1 MSTANHISVEHLIKR
16 FQEKTV
22 VDNLSLE
29 IGQNELFVLVGP
41 SGCGKTTTLRLL
53 AGLEPVTSG
62 RILFGDRLVNEIR
75 PRDRNV
81 AMVFQDYA
89 VFPHLTVFEN
99 IAYGLRSH
107 HAPREQI
114 RERVPQAAQM
124 FRIDHLLKRK
134 PRQLSGGERQRVA
147 LARSVVRDANVYLF
161 DEPLANLD
169 AQLRHQAR
177 EDILLL
183 HRAKGKPSVYVT
195 HDQSEAMALGDRIA
209 VMNEGK
215 IQQIGTGTELYDSP
229 CSQFVAFFIGT
240 PSINLFEVEIQES
253 GDDLTLVHPA
263 FTLVLPPE
271 MRAKAQ
277 AYTGKKVNLGIRPEN
292 LQAPRSADFPVNAG
306 NTLKG
311 VVNVIE
317 PATTGCTVYL
327 NTQEEEPRDF
337 VATFK
342 SRLPASYVGKEVPLA
357 VNTRKIHLFE
367 LESGRSLLQFQS
379 GS

>member
-1 MSTANHISVEHLIKR
+1 MSTANHIAIEHLVKR
-16 FQEKTV
+16 FQEKAV
-22 VDNLSLE
+22 VNDLSLE
-29 IGQNELFVLVGP
+29 IEQNELFVLVGP

-62 RILFGDRLVNEIR
+62 RILFGDQLVNEVR
-75 PRDRNV
+75 PRDRNI

-89 VFPHLTVFEN
+89 IFPHLNVFEN
-99 IAYGLRSH
+99 IAYGLRSR

-114 RERVPQAAQM
+114 RERVPEAAKM

-147 LARSVVRDANVYLF
+147 LARSVVRDANIYLF

-183 HRAKGKPSVYVT
+183 HRAKGKPGVYVT
-195 HDQSEAMALGDRIA
+195 HDQSEAMALGDRIG
-209 VMNEGK
+209 VMNDGQ
-215 IQQIGTGTELYDSP
+215 IQQIGTGTELYDFP
-229 CSQFVAFFIGT
+229 RSQFVAFFIGT
-240 PSINLFEVEIQES
+240 PSINLFEVEVQAS

-263 FTLVLPPE
+263 FALELPPE
-271 MRAKAQ
+271 LSEKARP
-277 AYTGKKVNLGIRPEN
+277 YTGKRINLGIRPEN
-292 LQAPRSADFPVNAG
+292 LHTPRGVDFPVNAG

-327 NTQEEEPRDF
+327 STLEEEPEDF

-342 SRLPASYVGKEVPLA
+342 SRLPASYIGKEVPLA
-357 VNTRKIHLFE
+357 VNMRKIHLFE
-367 LESGRSLLQFQS
+367 QESGHALLYN
-379 GS
+379 

>member
-1 MSTANHISVEHLIKR
+1 MSIANHIVVERLVKR

-29 IGQNELFVLVGP
+29 IGQGELFVLVGP

-53 AGLEPVTSG
+53 AGLEAVTSG
-62 RILFGDRLVNEIR
+62 RILFGERLINDIR

-81 AMVFQDYA
+81 SMVFQDYA
-89 VFPHLTVFEN
+89 IFPHLTVFEN
-99 IAYGLRSH
+99 IAYGLRS
-107 HAPREQI
+107 RYEQRALI
-114 RERVPQAAQM
+114 RERVPAAAKL

-147 LARSVVRDANVYLF
+147 LARCVVRDASFYLF

-183 HRAKGKPSVYVT
+183 HREKGQPGIYVT
-195 HDQSEAMALGDRIA
+195 HDQSEAMALGDRIG

-215 IQQIGTGTELYDSP
+215 IQQIGTGTELYEHP
-229 CSQFVAFFIGT
+229 QSQFVAFFIGT
-240 PSINLFEVEIQES
+240 PSINLFEVEVQATD
-253 GDDLTLVHPA
+253 DDLSLVHPA
-263 FTLVLPPE
+263 FTMTLPAE
-271 MRAKAQ
+271 LREKAQ
-277 AYTGKKVNLGIRPEN
+277 PYIGKQVNLGIRPEN
-292 LQAPRSADFPVNAG
+292 LQAPRSAGFPVDAG

-311 VVNVIE
+311 IVNVIE

-327 NTQEEEPRDF
+327 STQEETPRDF

-342 SRLPASYVGKEVPLA
+342 SRLPASYIGKEVPLA
-357 VNTRKIHLFE
+357 VNTRKIHLFDQ
-367 LESGRSLLQFQS
+367 ESGHALFSK
-379 GS
+379 